1 MELCLTSTVEVEE
14 AARLFDFSGWH
25 QAAQLV
31 LLSEPGA
38 PAPTIDD
45 RLVARLACDKD
56 WSLLGSLPAADRI
69 MGAATAGVDG
79 ALMGI
84 ITLGGTAEAALSDTL
99 TARLDAHGLPW
110 QRPQRRRDGRR
121 ATPAQWPTAH
131 RPSGPHAAG
140 GSYNPSMALPPE
152 VCIRGAGIVGRTLA
166 LLLARERV
174 RVALVAPPAAQGA
187 RDIRAYAL
195 NAASRQLLESLRAWP
210 DAAHATPRA
219 RNARARRRRR
229 PRAVQRRAPEDRRAG
244 LDRRRARA
252 RTERDR

>member
-1 MELCLTSTVEVEE
+1 MALARIGLHAVHGTLPPALALGTLGPGRSMLVVQPEDADDAVLEALNRAIAETFAQLGRTTFLQDIDEESVFGALWRRLWGPSRHTPAAWSAEADGSQYRRISLRSPFGAAGALGTQPVELCFTSTLEVEE

-38 PAPTIDD
+38 PAPGIDD

-99 TARLDAHGLPW
+99 TARLDAHGLAW
-110 QRPQRRRDGRR
+110 QRHS
-121 ATPAQWPTAH
+121 ASETAA
-131 RPSGPHAAG
+131 RYAG
-140 GSYNPSMALPPE
+140 AMAH
-152 VCIRGAGIVGRTLA
+152 GA
-166 LLLARERV
+166 
-174 RVALVAPPAAQGA
+174 
-187 RDIRAYAL
+187 
-195 NAASRQLLESLRAWP
+195 
-210 DAAHATPRA
+210 
-219 RNARARRRRR
+219 
-229 PRAVQRRAPEDRRAG
+229 
-244 LDRRRARA
+244 
-252 RTERDR
+252 